1 MHPFIHP
8 LTGALDPVWEA
19 RSDWEIYKAIAKK
32 FSEVAPEVLGVEQD
46 VVLTPI
52 LHDTP
57 AEIAQATDVR
67 DWKRGE
73 CRPVPGPQP
82 LQAHPS
88 RPAHRRPAAAVRARA
103 PPDRGLSRRALA
115 AHGRRP
121 VHRPSGGGAEVV
133 GIDLPAPASLRVH

>member
-57 AEIAQATDVR
+57 AEIAQATR
-67 DWKRGE
+67 REGLEARGMPAGARPPTSTSASVSTGASPAGR
-73 CRPVPGPQP
+73 CRSSTCTAG
-82 LQAHPS
+82 
-88 RPAHRRPAAAVRARA
+88 
-103 PPDRGLSRRALA
+103 
-115 AHGRRP
+115 
-121 VHRPSGGGAEVV
+121 
-133 GIDLPAPASLRVH
+133 